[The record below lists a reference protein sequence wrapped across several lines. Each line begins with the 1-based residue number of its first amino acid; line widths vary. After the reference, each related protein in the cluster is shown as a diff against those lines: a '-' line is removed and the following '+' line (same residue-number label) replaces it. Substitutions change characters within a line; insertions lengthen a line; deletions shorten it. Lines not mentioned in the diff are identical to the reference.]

1 MSEKAETAGQLASPW
16 RYAIG
21 MLGVT
26 IPGMMYSS
34 YGTFFYNDK
43 MGLSMSLIALGTTL
57 FAVWDAVNDPMFGF
71 LSDRTRT
78 KWGRRRPWILAGAPL
93 FAIAMILFFSPPASL
108 ESGTELAVYFTVF
121 LMLTE
126 TMSTITTTNYHSLFP
141 ELFRDIKSRTSANGI
156 RQALQLVG
164 LIIGVALTPMLAD
177 AIGYSVLAVIL
188 ALLGMGLLV
197 FSITGCKEDPDF
209 SKLRAPGLKES
220 FSAVAANS
228 NFWAF
233 SFANFFYQGTSGLLL
248 ASIPFFIKYTLQL
261 PDNNATYMTGT
272 VFIIAIPAVAVWSL
286 TARKIGPIKTWRAA
300 LMWLGLSFIPFLFVN
315 SLIQAVIAGTLIGI
329 GIAGVTATLD
339 LVIAR
344 IIDEDAQKSGLRRE
358 GIYQSTISFV
368 TRFSGLIKSL
378 AFLLLAVWFGFQDSQ
393 NPGSNPALANRMM
406 FSVFPFVLMMLSYAC
421 SWLLRFTDNPS
432 KEES

>member
-1 MSEKAETAGQLASPW
+1 MEKVEAVERLASPW
-16 RYAIG
+16 RYAMG
-21 MLGVT
+21 MLGIT

-43 MGLSMSLIALGTTL
+43 MGLSMSLIALGTT
-57 FAVWDAVNDPMFGF
+57 FFSIWDAVNDPMFGF

-93 FAIAMILFFSPPASL
+93 FAIAMILFFSPPVL
-108 ESGTELAVYFTVF
+108 LKNNINLAVYFTVF

-126 TMSTITTTNYHSLFP
+126 TMSTITETNYHSLFP
-141 ELFRDIKSRTSANGI
+141 ELFRDINSRTGANGI

-177 AIGYSVLAVIL
+177 AIGYSILAVIL

-197 FSITGCKEDPDF
+197 FSVMGCKEDPEF

-220 FSAVAANS
+220 FRAVAKNT

-248 ASIPFFIKYTLQL
+248 ASIPFFVKYTLQL
-261 PDNNATYMTGT
+261 PDSNATYMTGT

-286 TARKIGPIKTWRAA
+286 TARKIGPVKAWRAS
-300 LMWLGLSFIPFLFVN
+300 LIWLGLSFIPFLFVN
-315 SLIQAVIAGTLIGI
+315 SLIHSMIAGMFIGI

-344 IIDEDAQKSGLRRE
+344 IIDEDAQNSGLRRE
-358 GIYQSTISFV
+358 GIYQSTISFIK
-368 TRFSGLIKSL
+368 RFSGLIKSL
-378 AFLLLAVWFGFQDSQ
+378 AFLLLAVWFGFQSSQ
-393 NPGSNPALANRMM
+393 DPGSNPALANRMM
-406 FSVFPFVLMMLSYAC
+406 FSVFPFVLMVLSFAC
-421 SWLLRFTDNPS
+421 SWMVHFNDKPV
-432 KEES
+432 KEEP